1 MCGILGWIGTG
12 ATREAFEA
20 RLDQL
25 RHRGPDGSGLWQDR
39 PRDVLLGHR
48 RLSIIDLSPTGAQPM
63 VDASG
68 RWVIVFNGEIYN
80 FVELRA
86 ELEAEG
92 VAFRGRS
99 DTEVLLGAYQR
110 WGEGCLAR
118 LNGMFAFAIYDSG
131 SSDASPS
138 LFLARDRVGKKPLY
152 YVRQGTC
159 LRFASEL
166 KALGH
171 DSGLDLAALNHYLA
185 YGCYP
190 GELCFQQGVAKL
202 PAGHAARFTLATG
215 QWRQW
220 AWWTLPER
228 AAPGAGDPEALT
240 EELATLLSD
249 SVRRRLVADVP
260 VGVFLSGGLDSS
272 LVAAAAA
279 RVSNAPVKTF
289 TIRVPAA
296 GFDESPYARLVATH
310 FGTDHHELT
319 ADRASLAVLDDMA
332 AFLDEPLA
340 DSSLIPTFLVS
351 RMTRQHVTVA
361 LGGDGGDE
369 LFAGYNHYRA
379 AIRDSRRW
387 GWLPRSLWMAAAAGA
402 ARLPVG
408 LKGRNL
414 LVSLREG
421 PLFQRVWGTAFFD
434 RAARGQLFAAEA
446 RTALGDDLLAPERCA
461 RALLSPTLDPIQA
474 LCRFDFSTTLVD
486 DYMVKVDRASMMNSL
501 EVRAPFLDA
510 NLIDFAFTKIPSVW
524 KCDGR
529 ETRRIERRLARKW
542 LPPALD
548 IDRKQGFSVPLD
560 AWFRQ
565 AGPEA
570 VRERLAD
577 LPEAIDRKM
586 VEAQIQGHMAG
597 RANGARLFALVMLS
611 ACCRRLAKRNVSLS
625 PPRSYPPPW
634 A

>member
-1 MCGILGWIGTG
+1 LGWIGTG
-12 ATREAFEA
+12 ATCEAFEA

-228 AAPGAGDPEALT
+228 AAPSAGDPEALT
-240 EELATLLSD
+240 EELAALLSD

-379 AIRDSRRW
+379 AVRDSRRW

-611 ACCRRLAKRNVSLS
+611 ACCRRLAKRNVSLR

>member
-12 ATREAFEA
+12 ATCEAFEA

-118 LNGMFAFAIYDSG
+118 LNGMFALAIYDSG

-220 AWWTLPER
+220 AWGTLPER
-228 AAPGAGDPEALT
+228 AAPSAGDPEALT
-240 EELATLLSD
+240 EELAALLSD